1 MNAEYVLNTISR
13 EITEVV
19 GSVRAQ
25 EVEQAA
31 VQLNQASR
39 IFVAGEGRSG
49 LVGKMFAMRLM
60 HSGYNV
66 FVVGETI
73 TPSVDEG
80 DLLVVLSGS
89 GNTSILVHTAE
100 QAKKS
105 GAELLVCST
114 NQESSLGK
122 ICDTFIEVPA
132 ATKKRLEHEPETI
145 QPLGNQFD
153 QSLHLVLDGLI
164 ITAVHSGGEADYGQ
178 MAKRHSNME

>member
-1 MNAEYVLNTISR
+1 MNAEHVLNTISG

-19 GSVRAQ
+19 GGVRA
-25 EVEQAA
+25 EEMEQAA
-31 VQLNQASR
+31 AKLNRAPR

-73 TPSVDEG
+73 TPSVGEG

-114 NQESSLGK
+114 NRESSLGK
-122 ICDTFIEVPA
+122 LSDAFIAVPA

-153 QSLHLVLDGLI
+153 QSLHLILDGLI
-164 ITAVHSGGEADYGQ
+164 ITAVHAHGEADYEQ
-178 MAKRHSNME
+178 MARRHTNME

>member
-1 MNAEYVLNTISR
+1 MNTEQVLNTISR

-19 GSVRAQ
+19 GSVNA
-25 EVEQAA
+25 EEAEQAA
-31 VQLNQASR
+31 ARLNRAPR

-73 TPSVDEG
+73 TPSVSEG

-89 GNTSILVHTAE
+89 GNTPILVHTAE

-114 NQESSLGK
+114 NRASSLGK
-122 ICDTFIEVPA
+122 ISSAFIEIPA

-153 QSLHLVLDGLI
+153 QSLHLILDGLI
-164 ITAVHSGGEADYGQ
+164 IAAVHAGGNADYEQ
-178 MAKRHSNME
+178 MARRHSNME